1 MAFASNADRTNTV
14 AAALTTQLRR
24 CWMGAKP
31 IVLVTATKTHSGK
44 GTVTDFVRGNVPK
57 ADILYESID
66 WPMMSQFQRQLQVSP
81 DIGLIVMDNVRCD
94 SSGRATMIR
103 SGFVESFVTNPEVLL
118 ASPGAGEPVRLQNR
132 YLFTINTND
141 GKLSPDMMNRA
152 LSIHLAP
159 KGNVHEQDTPIGN
172 PKLDYL
178 PKHRDQIEAELRGM
192 IERWKAAGR
201 RLDSQVKHSMSNWAA
216 TIGEILRVNGFTDF
230 LANSRERRA
239 ADDPLQEALAI
250 LGAAKPGKPL
260 RPIDWAKLVVE
271 QGLAKTLLP
280 ANERDTEAGRVRAIG
295 KVLTRH
301 LGVEF
306 LASTDTTSYRLQLE
320 GGFRRWTKGK
330 NPFTQYVFTV
340 LAEEPRAEEKAT

>member
-1 MAFASNADRTNTV
+1 VTGTKSN
-14 AAALTTQLRR
+14 
-24 CWMGAKP
+24 
-31 IVLVTATKTHSGK
+31 SGK

-57 ADILYESID
+57 ADILYENND
-66 WPMMSQFQRQLQVSP
+66 WPMMSQFQRQLQLAP
-81 DIGLIVMDNVRCD
+81 DIGVVVLDNVRCD
-94 SSGRATMIR
+94 SSGTSLIR
-103 SGFVESFVTNPEVLL
+103 SGFLESFVTNSEVIL

-141 GKLSPDMMNRA
+141 GRVSPDMMNRSM
-152 LSIHLAP
+152 SIHMAP

-192 IERWKAAGR
+192 IERWKKAGCQ
-201 RLDSQVKHSMSNWAA
+201 LDSEVKHSMSNWAA

-250 LGAAKPGKPL
+250 LGAAKPDKTL
-260 RPIDWAKLVVE
+260 RPNEWAKLVVE

-280 ANERDTEAGRVRAIG
+280 TNERETEAGRVRAIG

-306 LASTDTTSYRLQLE
+306 VAATDTTSYRLRLE
-320 GGFRRWTKGK
+320 GGFRRWNTGK

-340 LAEEPRAEEKAT
+340 LEKKPRAVEEAT